1 MGYYIHVLRTEH
13 HGGNVTDM
21 KVAAAVSAIKADD

>member
-1 MGYYIHVLRTEH
+1 MGYYIDVLRTEH

-21 KVAAAVSAIKADD
+21 KVVAAVSAIKADD